1 MFQSEYQLKTLKQL
15 DTYIKTNGHLP
26 NVPKAA
32 EVSEQGIALGEMNKI
47 LLEKIEELTLYII
60 QQDKRIE
67 QLEQDSKVK
76 DIKK

>member
-1 MFQSEYQLKTLKQL
+1 MQP
-15 DTYIKTNGHLP
+15 DLP

-32 EVSEQGIALGEMNKI
+32 EVSAQGIALGEMNKI

-67 QLEQDSKVK
+67 YLEQIVTTN
-76 DIKK
+76 DIKKENR